1 MNRREFLKVLA
12 LGGSATAAMPASAIL
27 NSVSLDHWPLIAST
41 SPKRFLATGE
51 TSETDFPKIGIVA
64 AGGGACGMLRNL
76 QGNLPYLERSVAIYT
91 SPFVLHRTKA
101 DRSVRVGQSA
111 DKITDSK
118 LLRVQAKAAQS
129 EIRDALAGLDLI
141 WLLSSLGGNAGTGI
155 APIVADAAKDLGIPV
170 IAASVTPFEFEG
182 ERRNQIARAGL
193 NSITRRVAVSIEL
206 PNEAYI
212 TDDDDETLDTVLG
225 RVSSDFE
232 RLYHASSSIL
242 SQQGLIGVDFEDF
255 RAALVQGEG
264 LVGFGNGEGNGED
277 GLRTAFSAVT
287 AHNSL
292 GAERLRQ
299 AKGVFVAIHL
309 KSSNEPMRRIN
320 EVMQDMNAL
329 VSDSEALVI
338 YGAVIDPNLPSDAH
352 ISIMAAL

>member
-1 MNRREFLKVLA
+1 MNRREFLKILA
-12 LGGSATAAMPASAIL
+12 LSAGASTAMPAAAIL
-27 NSVSLDHWPLIAST
+27 NTVGVGQWPLIARD
-41 SPKRFLATGE
+41 SPANFTDMGDA
-51 TSETDFPKIGIVA
+51 SDTDFPKIGIVA
-64 AGGGACGMLRNL
+64 AGSGACGMLRNS
-76 QGNLPYLERSVAIYT
+76 QGNLPYLERSVAIDT

-129 EIRDALAGLDLI
+129 EIRDALDGLDLI

-155 APIVADAAKDLGIPV
+155 APIVADAVKDLGIPV

-206 PNEAYI
+206 PNEAYV

-232 RLYHASSSIL
+232 RLYSASSSIL

-255 RAALVQGEG
+255 HAALAQGQG
-264 LVGFGNGEGNGED
+264 VVGFGNGEGNGEA
-277 GLRTAFSAVT
+277 GLRTALSAAT

-292 GAERLRQ
+292 GAERLWQ
-299 AKGVFVAIHL
+299 AKGVFVAIQL
-309 KSSNEPMRRIN
+309 KSSNEPIRRIN

-338 YGAVIDPNLPSDAH
+338 YGAVVDPNLSSDAH